1 MKILKEGKRPED
13 AVHRGTCTRC
23 TTEIEFARSEGVI
36 THDQRDGDFV
46 SVDCPVCGHR
56 VHSALSR

>member
-1 MKILKEGKRPED
+1 MKILKEGKWPED
-13 AVHRGTCTRC
+13 SVHSGTCNRC
-23 TTEIEFARSEGVI
+23 KTEIEFARSEGTV

-46 SVDCPVCGHR
+46 SVDCPVCGGR

>member
-13 AVHRGTCTRC
+13 TVHRGTCNRC
-23 TTEIEFARSEGVI
+23 NTEFEFVRSEGTV
-36 THDQRDGDFV
+36 TNDQRDGDFV
-46 SVDCPVCGHR
+46 SVDCPVCGSR